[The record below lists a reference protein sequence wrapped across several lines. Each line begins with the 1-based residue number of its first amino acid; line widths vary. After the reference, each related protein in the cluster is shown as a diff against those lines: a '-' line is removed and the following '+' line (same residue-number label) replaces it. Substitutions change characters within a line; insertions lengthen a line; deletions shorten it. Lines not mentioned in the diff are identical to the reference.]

1 MRAGSP
7 LVLAVAALASSA
19 ASAGCGVGA
28 GKAPSG
34 VELTVTRD
42 FGSVSL
48 ASWSAPRVRGAETV
62 MSLLVRNARVT
73 TRYGGGFV
81 QGIDGVAG
89 GRTAGRPVDWFY
101 YVNGIEAA
109 QGAAATRVHG
119 GERIW
124 WDRHDWSQTD
134 HIPAV
139 VGSFPEPF
147 RHGIGGKRLPV
158 RVECDA
164 VAGLACRTV
173 VSRLRARG
181 VPAAVAAP
189 GSGAEPR
196 TLRVLVA
203 PWARIARDP
212 VASAIAGGPA
222 ASGVYARFSA
232 GGRTLALLDAGGRPV
247 RTLGAGAGLIAAT
260 GRREDA
266 PVWVVTGTDAAGVQ
280 RAAGMLS
287 ESALRDRFA
296 VALAPASG
304 KPVPLPEVSG

>member
-1 MRAGSP
+1 MFVEGRRGGARARIVRECGARGLP
-7 LVLAVAALASSA
+7 CALAVIAA
-19 ASAGCGVGA
+19 AGCGVGA

-34 VELTVTRD
+34 VQLTVTRD
-42 FGSVSL
+42 FGTASL
-48 ASWSAPRVRGAETV
+48 GSWSAPRVRGAETV
-62 MSLLVRNARVT
+62 MSLLVRNA
-73 TRYGGGFV
+73 G
-81 QGIDGVAG
+81 
-89 GRTAGRPVDWFY
+89 
-101 YVNGIEAA
+101 
-109 QGAAATRVHG
+109 ATRVHG

-124 WDRHDWSQTD
+124 WDRHDWSLTD

-158 RVECDA
+158 RVECEA
-164 VAGLACRTV
+164 VAGVACRTV
-173 VSRLRARG
+173 VARLRGRG

-212 VASAIAGGPA
+212 LASAIAGGPA
-222 ASGVYARFSA
+222 ASGVYARFA
-232 GGRTLALLDAGGRPV
+232 PGGRALVLLDAGGGAA

-266 PVWVVTGTDAAGVQ
+266 PVWVVTGTDPAGVQ

-287 ESALRDRFA
+287 EPVLRDRFA
-296 VALAPASG
+296 VALPASG
-304 KPVPLPEVSG
+304 GKPIPLPEVSR